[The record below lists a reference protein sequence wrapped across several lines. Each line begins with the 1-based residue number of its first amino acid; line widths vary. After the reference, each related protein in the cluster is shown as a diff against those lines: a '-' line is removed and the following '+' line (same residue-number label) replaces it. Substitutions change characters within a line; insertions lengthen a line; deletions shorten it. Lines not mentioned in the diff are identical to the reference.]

1 MNARLVRTAL
11 VVACLPVVAAALGS
25 QLAYGQYP
33 NIELNLPKH
42 AVARRAALV
51 ERVEPGTKRT
61 FADLEG
67 PGCIR
72 HIWVV
77 GTRTDL
83 ENRDIIVRLFFDG
96 EETPYVE
103 APLGDFF
110 GVMHGKAW
118 YPINTALLSVQA
130 KSGYNCYFPMPF
142 ARSAR
147 LEFESGERAHGIYCM
162 VDWHEYPDQPMEEK
176 QRFCARWRREFPT
189 ERYGEDFLMFDADGP
204 GRLVGFVYGVRLLDN
219 VDRWSHGGADN
230 IYIDGDGRRPSYV
243 RGIGGED
250 VFGTAY
256 GGATHTP
263 GTHLNAEMPYYV
275 HEDIGEARPAQNVVG
290 YRWYLNDAIEFEKS
304 IHLRFGCMSND
315 ICATVYW
322 YAERPVRPYFR
333 LPEFKHLVPGRE
345 SLEIKRG
352 THDLPLPDAGT
363 WRISPA
369 TDDPSLDQVV
379 SGGSGAAAGAGPAA
393 GDVTDWIKRPS
404 MHGFVD
410 FGHVHRPEK
419 RGAGVYHVGAAAA
432 ECVLAT
438 ETAGT
443 AKLRLAWDDRL
454 VLRVNDGPPI
464 DLGTKKNFGDREI
477 EVPLAA
483 GKNRLRVTLSNT
495 QNYNHGGWAFAFQ
508 ALAADGKR
516 LLPQAE

>member
-1 MNARLVRTAL
+1 MKSSRGRLLTSLACVLATLAVADSAR
-11 VVACLPVVAAALGS
+11 
-25 QLAYGQYP
+25 GQYP
-33 NIELNLPKH
+33 SVELNLPKH
-42 AVARRAALV
+42 TVARRASLV
-51 ERVEPGTKRT
+51 QKVEPGTRQT

-83 ENRDIIVRLFFDG
+83 ENRDIVIRLYFDG
-96 EETPYVE
+96 EETPAVE

-118 YPINTALLSVQA
+118 YPINTAFLSVQA

-162 VDWHEYPDQPMEEK
+162 VDWHEYPDQPLEERR
-176 QRFCARWRREFPT
+176 RFRARWRREFPT
-189 ERYGEDFLMFDADGP
+189 RRYDEDFFMVDADGP
-204 GRLVGFVYGVRLLDN
+204 GQLLGFVYGVRLLDN

-230 IYIDGDGRRPSYV
+230 IYIDGDGRRPSYL

-275 HEDIGEARPAQNVVG
+275 HEDVGEARPAQNVVG
-290 YRWYLNDAIEFEKS
+290 YRWFLNDAITFEKS
-304 IHLRFGCMSND
+304 IHARFGCMSND

-322 YAERPVRPYFR
+322 YAEGPVRPYFR

-352 THDLPLPDAGT
+352 THDLPLPDSGR

-369 TDDPSLDQVV
+369 TDDASLDAV
-379 SGGSGAAAGAGPAA
+379 AA
-393 GDVTDWIKRPS
+393 GDEGVGGRPGAGEGWIERAA
-404 MHGFVD
+404 MHGFID

-419 RGAGVYHVGAAAA
+419 RGAGVYHEGAAAA
-432 ECVLAT
+432 ECVLT
-438 ETAGT
+438 VPEPTT
-443 AKLRLAWDDRL
+443 AKIRLAWDDRL
-454 VLRVNDGPPI
+454 VLRVNNDRPI

-477 EVPLAA
+477 DVPLSA

-495 QNYNHGGWAFAFQ
+495 RNYNHGGWAFAFQ
-508 ALAADGKR
+508 AATADGKR
-516 LLPQAE
+516 VLPQAE